1 MLRFK
6 IKEII
11 AKKEFEEDRR
21 ITIAEVAEGAGIHR
35 VTLSRMIN
43 KKGLSTST
51 DHIDK
56 LCRYFNC
63 KVEDIVEYIS
73 DEE

>member
-6 IKEII
+6 IKEILS
-11 AKKEFEEDRR
+11 KKEFEKGRR

-51 DHIDK
+51 EHLDK

-63 KVEDIVEYIS
+63 KIEDIVEYIS